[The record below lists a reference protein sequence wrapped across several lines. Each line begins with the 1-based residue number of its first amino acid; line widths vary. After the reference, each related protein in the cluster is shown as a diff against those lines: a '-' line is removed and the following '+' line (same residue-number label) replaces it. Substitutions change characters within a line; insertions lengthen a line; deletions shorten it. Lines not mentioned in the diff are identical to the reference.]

1 MTLYIGTL
9 GLGVHKNAGFCE
21 NSKKCF
27 TEYSDVMITLTSV
40 VSIPYLSNVGS
51 STGLPSR
58 YHEDKF
64 TVFEMCISP
73 H

>member
-1 MTLYIGTL
+1 MQDFVKIQTSVSLST
-9 GLGVHKNAGFCE
+9 H
-21 NSKKCF
+21 
-27 TEYSDVMITLTSV
+27 VMNTLTSV